1 MPDHRFLD
9 DSIIH
14 AAAVLADANTL
25 ISDGAV
31 FLHNGRIADVGLWR
45 DIRRRHPDAADWSAG
60 GQLISPGLV
69 NIHTH
74 LELGYLRGKI
84 PAPAKFPDWVCRLFE
99 LSPPPEQLEPT
110 LTESVSAGI
119 AECHRYGVTAIG
131 DITRHAAITRRAAA
145 DMPMGGISFGE
156 ITATGKA
163 RGQLAARIRAAEVPA
178 GLAAGMQ
185 IGLSPHAPYSVEGPA
200 LRQIVQHANAAHYP
214 LAMHLAELPYEREFL
229 RDFSG
234 PLGRHWPLR
243 KIIDVLD
250 DEIPTFDGSP
260 VTWAAHWGLLE
271 ANHPAILAHVNDA
284 NDTDIRVLAGHHQIS
299 VAMCPRT
306 RHYFGHHLIAEH
318 PCLKMLQAGI
328 RVCIATDSLA
338 STPDLNLLAEAA
350 CARQDLPSLPWATLF
365 RMVTQWPAEAIQ
377 LNAGRLHSGLRADM
391 SVFPVNSVPRS
402 AQAAVAELIASH
414 PPAAAVVMGSQLVS
428 GTLYS

>member
-1 MPDHRFLD
+1 MPDDRYLD

-14 AAAVLADANTL
+14 AAVVLANADTL
-25 ISDGAV
+25 IPDGAL
-31 FLHNGRIADVGLWR
+31 FLHDGLIAEIGPWR
-45 DIRRRHPDAADWSAG
+45 DIRRRHPKAADWSAG
-60 GQLISPGLV
+60 KHLITPGLV

-99 LSPPPEQLEPT
+99 LAPPPEKLEHAVA
-110 LTESVSAGI
+110 ESVIGGI
-119 AECHRYGVTAIG
+119 TECHRYGVTAIG
-131 DITRHAAITRRAAA
+131 DITRYAAITRRAAA
-145 DMPMGGISFGE
+145 DRPMDGISFGE
-156 ITATGKA
+156 ITAMGKA
-163 RGQLAARIRAAEVPA
+163 RGQLEVRIGAAEISA
-178 GLAAGMQ
+178 RLAAGMQ

-200 LRQIVQHANAAHYP
+200 LRQIVQHANASHRP

-234 PLGRHWPLR
+234 PLGRDWPLR

-250 DEIPTFDGSP
+250 GEIPTFDGSP
-260 VTWAAHWGLLE
+260 VAWAAQWGLLKSDQ
-271 ANHPAILAHVNDA
+271 PVILVHVNYADDA
-284 NDTDIRVLAGHHQIS
+284 DIRLLAGHRQIS

-318 PCLKMLQAGI
+318 PCLKMLQADI

-350 CARQDLPSLPWATLF
+350 CARKDLPSLSWATLF
-365 RMVTQWPAEAIQ
+365 QMVTQWPAEAMR
-377 LNAGRLHSGLRADM
+377 LKAGRLHRGFRADM
-391 SVFPVNSVPRS
+391 AVFPMSSVPRS
-402 AQAAVAELIASH
+402 VESAVAELICAH
-414 PPAAAVVMGSQLVS
+414 PPAAAVVMGSQLVY
-428 GTLYS
+428 GRLYI

>member
-1 MPDHRFLD
+1 MPDERFLD
-9 DSIIH
+9 DCIVH
-14 AAAVLADANTL
+14 AAVVLADADTL
-25 ISDGAV
+25 IPDGAL
-31 FLHNGRIADVGLWR
+31 FLQNGLIEEVGLWR
-45 DIRRRHPDAADWSAG
+45 DIRRRHPKAADWSAG

-84 PAPAKFPDWVCRLFE
+84 PDPAKFPDWVCRLFE
-99 LSPPPEQLEPT
+99 LAPPPEQLEHVI
-110 LTESVSAGI
+110 TESVNDGI
-119 AECHRYGVTAIG
+119 TGCLRYGVTAIG
-131 DITRHAAITRRAAA
+131 DITRHAAISRRAAA

-156 ITATGKA
+156 ITAMGRA
-163 RGQLAARIRAAEVPA
+163 RGELTQRVRAAEVP
-178 GLAAGMQ
+178 GGHAAGMQ

-200 LRQIVQHANAAHYP
+200 LRQIVQHANAAHRP

-234 PLGRHWPLR
+234 PLGRDWPLR

-250 DEIPTFDGSP
+250 GEIPAFDGSP
-260 VTWAAHWGLLE
+260 VAWGAHWGLLKS
-271 ANHPAILAHVNDA
+271 NQPVILAHVNHADDA
-284 NDTDIRVLAGHHQIS
+284 DIRLLAGHRQLS

-306 RHYFGHHLIAEH
+306 RQYFGHHHIAEH

-365 RMVTQWPAEAIQ
+365 QMVTQWPAAAMA
-377 LNAGRLHSGLRADM
+377 LNAGRLHPGLRADLA
-391 SVFPVNSVPRS
+391 VFPVSSVPRS
-402 AQAAVAELIASH
+402 AESAIAELIASH
-414 PPAAAVVMGSQLVS
+414 PPAAAVVMGSQLVY
-428 GTLYS
+428 GRLYI